1 MTSARSNNA
10 SRSGPIDLRSDTAT
24 RPTKPMRRAIAEA
37 EVGDEQLGE
46 DPTVRA
52 LEERVAELL
61 GKEAAVFLPS
71 GTLANVIAIFV
82 YCGPGDEVI
91 LHRLSHPVYSE
102 NAGPA
107 VHTRVSLKQLEGPD
121 GTFNGRDVT
130 DAVQQPGHQR
140 SRTRLVA
147 AEDTNNRAGG
157 AVWPVE
163 LLDEITVTSREL
175 GLATHLDGAR
185 LVNASVA
192 SGLSCSRIAA
202 GFDSAWIDLSKSL
215 GCPVGAVLAGTDG
228 FIKEARWAKH
238 LFGGGLRQAGILAA
252 AGLYALD
259 HHVDRLA
266 EDHRRARA
274 LAEWL
279 LEIPG
284 VELAQTRVD
293 TNIIQFDIGASGAE
307 PDAVLAR
314 AAEVGVRFGHIR
326 DSVLRAVTHLDVSDE
341 DVANAAAVLKHVL
354 DGAKRGS
361 RPSAAAAR
369 AQDS

>member
-1 MTSARSNNA
+1 
-10 SRSGPIDLRSDTAT
+10 
-24 RPTKPMRRAIAEA
+24 MRRAIAEA

-52 LEERVAELL
+52 LEERVADLL

-82 YCGPGDEVI
+82 HCGPGDEVI

-107 VHTRVSLKQLEGPD
+107 VHTRVCLKQLEGSD

-130 DAVQQPGHQR
+130 DAVQPPGRQR

-147 AEDTNNRAGG
+147 AENTNNRAGG

-163 LLDEITVTSREL
+163 LLDEVTATAHEL

-185 LVNASVA
+185 IVNASVA
-192 SGLSCSRIAA
+192 SGLTCSRIAA
-202 GFDSAWIDLSKSL
+202 GFDSAWLDLSKSL

-228 FIKEARWAKH
+228 FIEEARWAKH

-259 HHVDRLA
+259 HHVERLA
-266 EDHRRARA
+266 EDHRRARE
-274 LAEWL
+274 LADRL
-279 LEIPG
+279 QEIPG
-284 VELAQTRVD
+284 VELAQSRVD
-293 TNIIQFDIGASGAE
+293 TNIIQFDVGATGGD
-307 PDAVLAR
+307 PDAVLAG
-314 AAEVGVRFGHIR
+314 AAEMGVRFGHIR
-326 DSVLRAVTHLDVSDE
+326 ASVLRAVTHLDISDE
-341 DVANAAAVLKHVL
+341 DIA
-354 DGAKRGS
+354 D
-361 RPSAAAAR
+361 AAAALAHVVGGRSR
-369 AQDS
+369 AGLVEA